1 MNNSTTPTAIS
12 AWIEDIINLSDL
24 SPPLNKSCTE
34 GTRVTRNAATA
45 NTISQIMVINMI
57 KAASLKQPKI
67 CTCMK

>member
-1 MNNSTTPTAIS
+1 MNNSTTPTAIN
-12 AWIEDIINLSDL
+12 ACIDDIINLSDL
-24 SPPLNKSCTE
+24 SPLNKSCTE

-45 NTISQIMVINMI
+45 NTISQIMVINAI

>member
-1 MNNSTTPTAIS
+1 MNNSTTPT
-12 AWIEDIINLSDL
+12 DITACIDDMINLSDL

-45 NTISQIMVINMI
+45 NTISHIIVINAI
-57 KAASLKQPKI
+57 KAASLKQLKI